1 VFVYLTLV
9 GALRYFFMGRDS
21 ELSTAIQNIYVVD
34 TIPVIAVDVAF
45 MFDLQIWT
53 NSDTRFLFFTC
64 GIMGGKGVTLTC
76 VFHTSSSIKNIW
88 SWF

>member
-1 VFVYLTLV
+1 
-9 GALRYFFMGRDS
+9 MGRGS

-34 TIPVIAVDVAF
+34 TIPVISVDVAF

-53 NSDTRFLFFTC
+53 NSEFQILDFLFFTC
-64 GIMGGKGVTLTC
+64 GIMGGKGVILTC